1 MGSLL
6 LHVPR
11 QATKPRLR
19 PRPLCPSLT
28 ITHTPVLGSGSHNS
42 LRGRRTLGV
51 EKDPRTIHSFQNYV
65 LKAMKCWALPLA
77 LGICLPLPSHSLEL
91 PSLTGCLLTLA
102 LGQLL
107 AIPQGSLTG
116 WC

>member
-6 LHVPR
+6 LHVPP
-11 QATKPRLR
+11 QATKPQLR

-28 ITHTPVLGSGSHNS
+28 ITHAPVLGSGSHNN
-42 LRGRRTLGV
+42 LRGRGTLGV

-65 LKAMKCWALPLA
+65 LKALA
-77 LGICLPLPSHSLEL
+77 LGMCWPLPSHSLEL
-91 PSLTGCLLTLA
+91 PPLTGCLLTLA

-116 WC
+116 WCYS